1 MNARQ
6 LYEQMDQSA
15 TRVNRVSETIA
26 QNPLATLGAAAL
38 AGFLLGRVNR
48 RLKQRRRIR
57 EAVLNG

>member
-15 TRVNRVSETIA
+15 TRVNKVSETIA

-38 AGFLLGRVNR
+38 AGFLLGRINR
-48 RLKQRRRIR
+48 RLKLRRRIR